1 MNREEMIDK
10 LSEIDLDAFY
20 SQSIKNQE
28 KELKLIF
35 SGFYN
40 ALTDEEL
47 KEIISEWQADC
58 EVEL

>member
-1 MNREEMIDK
+1 MKREQMIEK

-20 SQSIKNQE
+20 SQSTKNQE
-28 KELKLIF
+28 RELKLIF
-35 SGFYN
+35 SGFYD

-47 KEIISEWQADC
+47 KEIISEWQINC